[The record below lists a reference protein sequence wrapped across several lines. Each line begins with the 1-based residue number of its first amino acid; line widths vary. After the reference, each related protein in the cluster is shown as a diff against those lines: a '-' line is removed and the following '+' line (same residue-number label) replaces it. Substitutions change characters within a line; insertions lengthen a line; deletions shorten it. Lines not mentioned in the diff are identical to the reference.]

1 MTIRKVKKPAVH
13 PKILN
18 DFMVYEGLNDI
29 NSVFG
34 ALTVLD
40 AYIQG
45 DKFQKYAASMAINS
59 IRATLCAGTQII
71 EEWLEIEEP
80 KE

>member
-34 ALTVLD
+34 ALIAFEVYMKSDQFNSYHGGL
-40 AYIQG
+40 ALQ
-45 DKFQKYAASMAINS
+45 S
-59 IRATLCAGTQII
+59 IRAALCAGTELI
-71 EEWLEIEEP
+71 EQWTDLEEATL
-80 KE
+80 

>member
-1 MTIRKVKKPAVH
+1 MTTKKVKKTKVH

-34 ALTVLD
+34 ALIAFEV
-40 AYIQG
+40 YMKS
-45 DKFQKYAASMAINS
+45 DKFNTYHGGLALQS
-59 IRATLCAGTQII
+59 IRAALCAGTGLI
-71 EEWLEIEEP
+71 EEWIEIEEP
-80 KE
+80 TE

>member
-1 MTIRKVKKPAVH
+1 MATKKVKKSAVH

-34 ALTVLD
+34 ALIAFEV
-40 AYIQG
+40 YMKS
-45 DKFQKYAASMAINS
+45 DKFNTYHGGLALQS
-59 IRATLCAGTQII
+59 IRAALCAGTNLI
-71 EEWLEIEEP
+71 EEWIEIEEP
-80 KE
+80 TE

>member
-1 MTIRKVKKPAVH
+1 MTTRKVKKPAIH

-34 ALTVLD
+34 ALIAFEV
-40 AYIQG
+40 YMKS
-45 DKFQKYAASMAINS
+45 DKFNSYHGGLALQS
-59 IRATLCAGTQII
+59 IRAALCAGTNLI
-71 EEWLEIEEP
+71 EEWIEIEEP
-80 KE
+80 TA

>member
-1 MTIRKVKKPAVH
+1 MTTKKVKTPVKH

-18 DFMVYEGLNDI
+18 DFMVYEGLSDI

-34 ALTVLD
+34 ALIAFEV
-40 AYIQG
+40 YMKS
-45 DKFQKYAASMAINS
+45 DKFNTYHGGLALQS
-59 IRATLCAGTQII
+59 IRASLCAGTELI
-71 EEWLEIEEP
+71 EQWIDLEEP